1 MVDPKTA
8 AELIR
13 QHFASL
19 TTEQF
24 LRNLDRAYPGIFA
37 HSEENAKHLDQVKIC
52 EKPDFE
58 PKEQESP
65 EEKDLL
71 STEFSGDE

>member
-1 MVDPKTA
+1 MVDPKIA

-24 LRNLDRAYPGIFA
+24 LKNLDRAYPGIFA
-37 HSEENAKHLDQVKIC
+37 HSEENAKHPVQVKISQ
-52 EKPDFE
+52 KPDLE
-58 PKEQESP
+58 P
-65 EEKDLL
+65 
-71 STEFSGDE
+71 